1 MQINTTSSL
10 LAGNQTA
17 QILFTRTS
25 LSQTNASSFNKQDN
39 RDELLRG
46 ANTNEYRAGKS
57 NIVERVIDRPRA
69 TSTDNK
75 QLVTSN
81 NDYLPA
87 SVSNQHRSSARVV
100 NPVNTLAVFSR
111 NAIVAY
117 ETTSRLE
124 ENNQLT
130 QVLGF
135 DAFA

>member
-17 QILFTRTS
+17 QVLFKRTPFP
-25 LSQTNASSFNKQDN
+25 QTNASSLNQQDN

-46 ANTNEYRAGKS
+46 ASTNEYRASKS
-57 NIVERVIDRPRA
+57 NIVERAIDRSRA
-69 TSTDNK
+69 ASAKK

-81 NDYLPA
+81 NDYLPTSA
-87 SVSNQHRSSARVV
+87 SDQHRSSARVV

-111 NAIVAY
+111 NAIAAY